1 MSQEKTIVML
11 TQTVDPH
18 IEPVIEVLHQYGARI
33 LRFDLQ
39 DFPTNIQL
47 AANISMEAS
56 WQGSLIYHGQSVDL
70 QDIQSVWCRR
80 PKQYQAPADV
90 YTPPERAFLNLEN
103 YRGFLGVLQDM
114 SSLPGIGP
122 FWVSRRDK
130 IQAAEFKPAQLR
142 VAQALGLHV
151 PRTLIT
157 NQPDAVR
164 DFFERCQGQIIA
176 KAVAKGVL
184 DPDGQY
190 MAGQERFIFTNPVAP
205 EDLRDLTGVSACAH
219 LFQERIS
226 KAMDLRVVI
235 IGRQIFIVG
244 IHAHSE
250 QAALDWRRSYRDL
263 TYSIETLPD
272 EIEQK
277 LFRFVRLFGLQ
288 YASMDMILSQE
299 GEYVWVEAN
308 PNGQFLWLAPP
319 TDLPM
324 AEAMANLLY
333 DPKEYGLW

>member
-1 MSQEKTIVML
+1 LSQKRIIVIL

-18 IEPVIEVLHQYGARI
+18 VEPIVEVLHHHDARVV
-33 LRFDLQ
+33 RFDLQ

-47 AANISMEAS
+47 VTKIAPEYS
-56 WQGSLIYHGQSVDL
+56 WQGSLLYNGQAIAL
-70 QDIQSVWCRR
+70 EDIQSVWCRR
-80 PKQYQAPADV
+80 PKQYQASPEE

-114 SSLPGIGP
+114 SLLGIGP

-142 VAQALGLHV
+142 AAQTLGLRV

-157 NQPDAVR
+157 NKPGAVR
-164 DFFERCQGQIIA
+164 DFYEECQGQIIA

-190 MAGQERFIFTNPVAP
+190 MAGQERFIFTNAVAP
-205 EDLRDLTGVSACAH
+205 EDLEDLAGVSACAH
-219 LFQERIS
+219 LFQERIA
-226 KAMDLRVVI
+226 KAMDLRVVV
-235 IGRQIFIVG
+235 IGRQIFTIG

-250 QAALDWRRSYRDL
+250 QAALDWRRSYGDL
-263 TYSIETLPD
+263 SYSVETLPD

-277 LFRFVRLFGLQ
+277 LLQLVRLFGLQ
-288 YASMDMILSQE
+288 YSSMDLILSPE
-299 GEYVWVEAN
+299 GEYVWLEAN
-308 PNGQFLWLAPP
+308 PNGQFLWMASP
-319 TDLPM
+319 TGLPM

-333 DPKEYGLW
+333 CPEEYGLW